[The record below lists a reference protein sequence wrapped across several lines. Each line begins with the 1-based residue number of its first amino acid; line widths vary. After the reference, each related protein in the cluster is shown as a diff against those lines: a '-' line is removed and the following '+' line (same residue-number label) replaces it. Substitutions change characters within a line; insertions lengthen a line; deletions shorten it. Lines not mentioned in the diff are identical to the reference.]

1 MSPISVKLVLVARHW
16 EVVDPARDGLPAS
29 SRLVYSGPRDL
40 GCVRGV
46 VPLQPDLRVWDLL
59 GSRVRLLSC
68 QYRFAAL
75 AQILYRSL
83 WMSLWL
89 SLDRWDTG
97 CPTCSHPS
105 PTGVSH
111 GFHPRGQVL
120 AALDLGGS
128 ANKSS
133 GSYQM
138 GW

>member
-16 EVVDPARDGLPAS
+16 EVVDPARDGIPAS

-59 GSRVRLLSC
+59 GSKVRLLSC

-75 AQILYRSL
+75 DQILYRSL

-89 SLDRWDTG
+89 SQGAATVLSVSVR
-97 CPTCSHPS
+97 CS
-105 PTGVSH
+105 
-111 GFHPRGQVL
+111 
-120 AALDLGGS
+120 
-128 ANKSS
+128 SS
-133 GSYQM
+133 DSLSLFVDEFVVES
-138 GW
+138 